1 MGPPAAESRS
11 TPDLLVE
18 AGYTHT
24 LGWPVD
30 DQPIWM
36 KTRSGPILSV
46 PYPMELNDMGT
57 NILRDH
63 SGEEFARMVVD
74 QFDEMLEDSR
84 KHPLVISIA
93 LHPFICGQP
102 FRLRSLRRALQ
113 HCIEHADNRVWFTR
127 ADAIAQHC
135 FQLPDAALSKPI

>member
-1 MGPPAAESRS
+1 M
-11 TPDLLVE
+11 
-18 AGYTHT
+18 
-24 LGWPVD
+24 
-30 DQPIWM
+30 I
-36 KTRSGPILSV
+36 
-46 PYPMELNDMGT
+46 
-57 NILRDH
+57 
-63 SGEEFARMVVD
+63 VD
-74 QFDEMLEDSR
+74 QFDEMLENSR

-102 FRLRSLRRALQ
+102 FRLRALRRALQ